1 MGLIQEVKKEWT
13 WTNIKQSWPE
23 LISIGP
29 AVFFADEFRDKGFL
43 VWAGVWAVTFIVSD
57 IILRFIG
64 RIIKKNK

>member
-13 WTNIKQSWPE
+13 WSNIKQSWAD
-23 LISIGP
+23 LLSIGP

-43 VWAGVWAVTFIVSD
+43 VWAGVWAATFIVSD